1 MAMLRL
7 ERLDAERRRRR
18 IRLLAE
24 LAEAQALRDRV
35 APRRA
40 RMERLRDLITSR
52 QRMN

>member
-40 RMERLRDLITSR
+40 RMERLRELITSR
-52 QRMN
+52 QRMT